1 MTTKIGK
8 TTLPK
13 EGTLWLVMRRATGS
27 NIFMPDSIYREHS
40 FARARMDEINATSN
54 SKAAIYEVY
63 SNLRIDYVARIRNV
77 LDNMDEEEKDR
88 FANAMEYLQK
98 GGKEEKNEN
107 L

>member
-1 MTTKIGK
+1 M
-8 TTLPK
+8 
-13 EGTLWLVMRRATGS
+13 
-27 NIFMPDSIYREHS
+27 
-40 FARARMDEINATSN
+40 
-54 SKAAIYEVY
+54 
-63 SNLRIDYVARIRNV
+63 